1 MRQIPPQGY
10 SQQQGFGGP
19 PRQMYQAAGA
29 GMGFSGSMYSQ
40 PGMPMSTQNFNAMQA
55 GIYGGSFGGNPMAA
69 SGSMQA
75 GSNMNVGLPP
85 SSASAAAKM
94 LNTPREE
101 WGSSQTPR
109 SQMILTEGHASAY
122 ELFHQQRVRLMLQ
135 EREKHGL
142 TLSSAPSP
150 GQAMLTKELEAN
162 KERQKRQAIMQKGW
176 KSAVEAMMLSNSV
189 RVLWKILES

>member
-1 MRQIPPQGY
+1 
-10 SQQQGFGGP
+10 
-19 PRQMYQAAGA
+19 MYQAASA
-29 GMGFSGSMYSQ
+29 GMGFSGNVYSQ
-40 PGMPMSTQNFNAMQA
+40 VGMPMSTQNFNAMQA
-55 GIYGGSFGGNPMAA
+55 GMYGGNFGSNPMAA
-69 SGSMQA
+69 SGSMPA
-75 GSNMNVGLPP
+75 GNNMNVGLPP

-176 KSAVEAMMLSNSV
+176 KSAVEAMMMANTVRTDVKAACELSGKAASCTHM
-189 RVLWKILES
+189 